1 MLESRAKFGLS
12 RSLVVL
18 RQEVGLLL
26 LPAAILLSY
35 DDDGARLHSPT
46 ESRKGLGS
54 STSYSSGC
62 IGSGISNP

>member
-12 RSLVVL
+12 RVVL
-18 RQEVGLLL
+18 RQEVGL